1 VPFPISQ
8 ARKIT
13 RALHLPT
20 RFPVLEQQLFN
31 ALSLGCV
38 YALFAL
44 GFTLVFGV
52 LGVVNLSQGAVFMV
66 GAYAALTAVTRLGFP
81 LWAAIAFAFAFAGV
95 VGMLIDR
102 LVLKPLRARNAP
114 HLIPMIAT
122 IGLAIAINSLAQGLF
137 GAENQRFP
145 NEVLPQ
151 DSMQI
156 AGVSVTVLELGI
168 ILVSFVL
175 MTVLMLTL
183 KKTQLG
189 RALRAIA
196 ESPKAA
202 RLLGINVDGLFLLT
216 SFVAAGLGGISGVLI
231 GLYSNALFP
240 LMGQPMLHKGIAVII
255 LGGMGDIR
263 GAMLAGLFLGF
274 AEVLSVAYIGS
285 DMRDAVAFGLLFLVL
300 LVRPK
305 GLFGSVQE
313 RKV

>member
-1 VPFPISQ
+1 M
-8 ARKIT
+8 
-13 RALHLPT
+13 
-20 RFPVLEQQLFN
+20 LEQQLFN
-31 ALSLGCV
+31 ALSLGSV

-52 LGVVNLSQGAVFMV
+52 LGVVNLSHGAVFMV
-66 GAYAALTAVTRLGFP
+66 GAYAALQATTQLGMG
-81 LWAAIAFAFAFAGV
+81 LWSALAFAFFFSGLL
-95 VGMLIDR
+95 GLLIDV
-102 LVLKPLRARNAP
+102 LVLRPLRARNAP

-122 IGLAIAINSLAQGLF
+122 IGLGITLNSLVQGLF

-145 NEVLPQ
+145 AEVLPQ
-151 DSMQI
+151 ETLRV
-156 AGVSVTVLELGI
+156 AGLHVTALELAI
-168 ILVSFVL
+168 IGLAFGL
-175 MTVLMLTL
+175 MTVLLL
-183 KKTQLG
+183 VLRKTQMG

-196 ESPKAA
+196 ESPRAA
-202 RLLGINVDGLFLLT
+202 ALLGINVGGLFMLT
-216 SFVAAGLGGISGVLI
+216 SFMAAGLGGIAGVLI

-240 LMGQPMLHKGIAVII
+240 LMGQPILHKGIAVII

-285 DMRDAVAFGLLFLVL
+285 TMRDAVAFGLLFLVL

-305 GLFGSVQE
+305 GLFGTVNE

>member
-1 VPFPISQ
+1 
-8 ARKIT
+8 
-13 RALHLPT
+13 
-20 RFPVLEQQLFN
+20 VLEQQLFN

-52 LGVVNLSQGAVFMV
+52 LGVINLSHGAVFML
-66 GAYAALTAVTRLGFP
+66 GAYAALQAITRAQMP
-81 LWAAIAFAFAFAGV
+81 LWAALAFAFVFSGGV
-95 VGMLIDR
+95 GLLIDT

-122 IGLAIAINSLAQGLF
+122 IGLGIAINNLVQGIF

-145 NEVLPQ
+145 SEVLPQ
-151 DSMQI
+151 QTLI
-156 AGVSVTVLELGI
+156 VAGLHVTALELGI
-168 ILVSFVL
+168 ILISFVL
-175 MTVLMLTL
+175 MTVLLLAM

-202 RLLGINVDGLFLLT
+202 MLLGINVEGLFMLT
-216 SFVAAGLGGISGVLI
+216 SFVAAGLGGVAGVLI

-240 LMGQPMLHKGIAVII
+240 LMGQPILHKGIAVII

-285 DMRDAVAFGLLFLVL
+285 TMRDAVAFGLLFLVL

-305 GLFGSVQE
+305 GLFGSLQE

>member
-1 VPFPISQ
+1 MPI
-8 ARKIT
+8 
-13 RALHLPT
+13 
-20 RFPVLEQQLFN
+20 VLEQQLVN

-44 GFTLVFGV
+44 GFTLIFGV
-52 LGVVNLSQGAVFMV
+52 LGVINLSHGAVFMV
-66 GAYAALTAVTRLGFP
+66 GAYAAEQAVARLGFP
-81 LWAAIAFAFAFAGV
+81 LWGALVFAFMFCGLLGLAV
-95 VGMLIDR
+95 DL

-122 IGLAIAINSLAQGLF
+122 IGVAIILNNGVQGIF
-137 GAENQRFP
+137 GAESLRFP
-145 NEVLPQ
+145 PGLVPEEVMTFAGL
-151 DSMQI
+151 QI
-156 AGVSVTVLELGI
+156 TAIELGI
-168 ILVSFVL
+168 ILMSFVL
-175 MTVLMLTL
+175 MAALLLTL
-183 KKTQLG
+183 KKTQFG

-202 RLLGINVDGLFLLT
+202 YLLGINVEGLFFLT
-216 SFVAAGLGGISGVLI
+216 SFAAAGLGGVAGVLI

-263 GAMLAGLFLGF
+263 GALIGGLFLGF

-285 DMRDAVAFGLLFLVL
+285 SMRDAVAFGLLFVIL

-305 GLFGSVQE
+305 GLFGSLQE

>member
-1 VPFPISQ
+1 ML
-8 ARKIT
+8 A
-13 RALHLPT
+13 
-20 RFPVLEQQLFN
+20 QQLFN

-52 LGVVNLSQGAVFMV
+52 LGVVNLSQGAVFML
-66 GAYAALTAVTRLGFP
+66 GAYSALTAVDRLHAP
-81 LWAAIAFAFAFAGV
+81 LLLAIAIAFAFSGL
-95 VGMLIDR
+95 VGLLIDR
-102 LVLKPLRARNAP
+102 LVLKPLRARDAP

-122 IGLAIAINSLAQGLF
+122 IGLGLSMNSLVQGLF

-145 NEVLPQ
+145 SEVLPQ
-151 DSMQI
+151 DSLQV

-168 ILVSFVL
+168 ILVSFAL

-183 KKTQLG
+183 RRTQLG

-202 RLLGINVDGLFLLT
+202 RLLGINVDGLFMLT
-216 SFVAAGLGGISGVLI
+216 SFVAAGLGGIAGVLI

-263 GAMLAGLFLGF
+263 GAMFAGLFLGF

-305 GLFGSVQE
+305 GLFGTVQE

>member
-1 VPFPISQ
+1 M
-8 ARKIT
+8 
-13 RALHLPT
+13 
-20 RFPVLEQQLFN
+20 LEQQLFN

-44 GFTLVFGV
+44 GFTLIFGV
-52 LGVVNLSQGAVFMV
+52 LGVINLSHGAVFMV
-66 GAYAALTAVTRLGFP
+66 GAYAAVQAMARFDLP
-81 LWAAIAFAFAFAGV
+81 LWAGLLFAFVFCGLL
-95 VGMLIDR
+95 GLLIDF

-122 IGLAIAINSLAQGLF
+122 IGVAIILNNGMQGIF
-137 GAENQRFP
+137 GAQNVRFP
-145 NEVLPQ
+145 
-151 DSMQI
+151 
-156 AGVSVTVLELGI
+156 AGVVSGESLNLAGIHLTALELGI
-168 ILVSFVL
+168 ILLSFAL
-175 MTVLMLTL
+175 MTVLMVAL
-183 KKTQLG
+183 KRTQLG

-202 RLLGINVDGLFLLT
+202 HLLGINVEGLFYLT
-216 SFVAAGLGGISGVLI
+216 SSAAAALGGLAGVLI
-231 GLYSNALFP
+231 GLYSNAVFP

-263 GAMLAGLFLGF
+263 GAMLGGLFLGF

-285 DMRDAVAFGLLFLVL
+285 TMRDAVAFGLLFLVL

-305 GLFGSVQE
+305 GLFGTVQE

>member
-1 VPFPISQ
+1 M
-8 ARKIT
+8 
-13 RALHLPT
+13 
-20 RFPVLEQQLFN
+20 LEQQLVN

-44 GFTLVFGV
+44 GFTLIFGV
-52 LGVVNLSQGAVFMV
+52 LGVINLSHGAIFMV
-66 GAYAALTAVTRLGFP
+66 GAYAAEQAVVHFALP
-81 LWAAIAFAFAFAGV
+81 LWGALLFAFVFSGGV
-95 VGMLIDR
+95 GLLVDY
-102 LVLKPLRARNAP
+102 LVLRPLRARNAP
-114 HLIPMIAT
+114 HLTPMIAT
-122 IGLAIAINSLAQGLF
+122 IGVAIILNNGVQGLF
-137 GAENQRFP
+137 GAQNLRFP
-145 NEVLPQ
+145 SGLVSDETLNLGG
-151 DSMQI
+151 I
-156 AGVSVTVLELGI
+156 SVTALELGI
-168 ILVSFVL
+168 ILMSFVL
-175 MTVLMLTL
+175 MTVLLLAL

-202 RLLGINVDGLFLLT
+202 YLLGIDVEGLFYLT
-216 SFVAAGLGGISGVLI
+216 SFTAAGLGGVAGVLI

-263 GAMLAGLFLGF
+263 GALIAGLFLGF

-285 DMRDAVAFGLLFLVL
+285 SMRDAVAFGLLFLIL

-305 GLFGSVQE
+305 GLFGKLQE

>member
-1 VPFPISQ
+1 M
-8 ARKIT
+8 
-13 RALHLPT
+13 
-20 RFPVLEQQLFN
+20 LEQQLVN

-44 GFTLVFGV
+44 GFTLIFGV
-52 LGVVNLSQGAVFMV
+52 LGVINLSHGAVFMV
-66 GAYAALTAVTRLGFP
+66 GAYAAVQAMARFELP
-81 LWAAIAFAFAFAGV
+81 LWAGLLFAFVFCGLL
-95 VGMLIDR
+95 GLLIDF

-122 IGLAIAINSLAQGLF
+122 IGVAIILNNGVQGIF
-137 GAENQRFP
+137 GAENVRFP
-145 NEVLPQ
+145 
-151 DSMQI
+151 
-156 AGVSVTVLELGI
+156 AGVVSGESLDLAGLHLTALELGI
-168 ILVSFVL
+168 ILLSFVL
-175 MTVLMLTL
+175 MAVLMVAL
-183 KKTQLG
+183 KRTQLG

-202 RLLGINVDGLFLLT
+202 YLLGINVEGLFFLT
-216 SFVAAGLGGISGVLI
+216 SFAAAALGGLAGVLI
-231 GLYSNALFP
+231 GLYSNAVFP

-263 GAMLAGLFLGF
+263 GAMLGGLFLGL

-285 DMRDAVAFGLLFLVL
+285 TMRDAVAFGLLFLVL

-305 GLFGSVQE
+305 GLFGSMQE

>member
-1 VPFPISQ
+1 
-8 ARKIT
+8 
-13 RALHLPT
+13 
-20 RFPVLEQQLFN
+20 VLEQQLFN

-66 GAYAALTAVTRLGFP
+66 GAYAALTAITKLHAP
-81 LWAAIAFAFAFAGV
+81 LWLAIAAAFAFAGLL
-95 VGMLIDR
+95 GLLIDR
-102 LVLKPLRARNAP
+102 LVLKPLRRRDAP

-122 IGLAIAINSLAQGLF
+122 IGLAIAINSLVQGLF

-145 NEVLPQ
+145 SEVLPQ
-151 DSMQI
+151 DSLVI

-168 ILVSFVL
+168 IFVSFVL
-175 MTVLMLTL
+175 MAVLMVTL
-183 KKTQLG
+183 RRSQLG

-202 RLLGINVDGLFLLT
+202 RLLGINVDGLFMLT

-263 GAMLAGLFLGF
+263 GAMFAGLFLGF

>member
-1 VPFPISQ
+1 
-8 ARKIT
+8 
-13 RALHLPT
+13 
-20 RFPVLEQQLFN
+20 VLEQQLFN

-52 LGVVNLSQGAVFMV
+52 LGVINLSQGAIFMV
-66 GAYAALTAVTRLGFP
+66 GAYAALTAITQLHAP
-81 LWAAIAFAFAFAGV
+81 LWAAILFAFVFSGT
-95 VGMLIDR
+95 VGLLIDR
-102 LVLKPLRARNAP
+102 IVLKPLRKRDAP

-122 IGLAIAINSLAQGLF
+122 IGLGLAMNSLVQGLF

-145 NEVLPQ
+145 SEILPQ
-151 DSMQI
+151 DSLQI

-175 MTVLMLTL
+175 MTVLMITL

-202 RLLGINVDGLFLLT
+202 RLLGINVEGLFMLT
-216 SFVAAGLGGISGVLI
+216 SFAAAGLGGISGVLI

>member
-1 VPFPISQ
+1 M
-8 ARKIT
+8 
-13 RALHLPT
+13 
-20 RFPVLEQQLFN
+20 LEQQLFN

-52 LGVVNLSQGAVFMV
+52 LGVINLSQGAIFMV
-66 GAYAALTAVTRLGFP
+66 GAYAALTAITKLNAP
-81 LWAAIAFAFAFAGV
+81 LWAAIVFAFVFSGA
-95 VGMLIDR
+95 VGLLIDR
-102 LVLKPLRARNAP
+102 LVLKPLRKRDAP

-122 IGLAIAINSLAQGLF
+122 IGLGLAMNSLVQGTF

-145 NEVLPQ
+145 SEVLPQ
-151 DSMQI
+151 DSLQI

-168 ILVSFVL
+168 ILLSFVL

-202 RLLGINVDGLFLLT
+202 RLLGINVEGLFMLT
-216 SFVAAGLGGISGVLI
+216 SFAAAGLGGISGVLI

-305 GLFGSVQE
+305 GLFGTVQE

>member
-1 VPFPISQ
+1 
-8 ARKIT
+8 
-13 RALHLPT
+13 
-20 RFPVLEQQLFN
+20 VLAQQLFN

-44 GFTLVFGV
+44 GFTLIFGV
-52 LGVVNLSQGAVFMV
+52 LGVVNLSQGAVFML
-66 GAYAALTAVTRLGFP
+66 GAYAALTAINQLHAP
-81 LWAAIAFAFAFAGV
+81 LWAAIAFAFGFSGL
-95 VGMLIDR
+95 VGLLIDR
-102 LVLKPLRARNAP
+102 LVLKPLRKRDAP

-122 IGLAIAINSLAQGLF
+122 IGLGLAMNSLVQGLF

-145 NEVLPQ
+145 SEVLPQ
-151 DSMQI
+151 DSLQV
-156 AGVSVTVLELGI
+156 AGVSVTALELGI

-183 KKTQLG
+183 RRTQLG

-202 RLLGINVDGLFLLT
+202 RLLGINVDGLFMLT
-216 SFVAAGLGGISGVLI
+216 SFVAAGLGGIAGVLI

-305 GLFGSVQE
+305 GLFGTVQE

>member
-1 VPFPISQ
+1 
-8 ARKIT
+8 
-13 RALHLPT
+13 
-20 RFPVLEQQLFN
+20 VLEQQLFN

-66 GAYAALTAVTRLGFP
+66 GAYAALTAITRLGFP
-81 LWAAIAFAFAFAGV
+81 LWAAILFAFAFSGLVGV
-95 VGMLIDR
+95 LIDR

-145 NEVLPQ
+145 SEVLPQ
-151 DSMQI
+151 EAMQV

-183 KKTQLG
+183 RKTQLG

-263 GAMLAGLFLGF
+263 GAMFAGLFLGF

>member
-1 VPFPISQ
+1 M
-8 ARKIT
+8 
-13 RALHLPT
+13 
-20 RFPVLEQQLFN
+20 LEQQLFN

-44 GFTLVFGV
+44 GFTLIFGV
-52 LGVVNLSQGAVFMV
+52 LGVINLSQGAVFMV
-66 GAYAALTAVTRLGFP
+66 GAYAALTAINRLHAP
-81 LWAAIAFAFAFAGV
+81 LWAAIAFAFAFSGL
-95 VGMLIDR
+95 VGLLIDR
-102 LVLKPLRARNAP
+102 LVLKPLRTRNAP

-122 IGLAIAINSLAQGLF
+122 IGLGLALNSLVQGLF

-145 NEVLPQ
+145 SEVLPQ
-151 DSMQI
+151 DSLQI

-183 KKTQLG
+183 QKTQLG

-202 RLLGINVDGLFLLT
+202 RLLGIDVDGLFMLT
-216 SFVAAGLGGISGVLI
+216 SFVAAGLGGIAGVLI

-263 GAMLAGLFLGF
+263 GAMFAGLFLGF

-305 GLFGSVQE
+305 GLFGTVQE